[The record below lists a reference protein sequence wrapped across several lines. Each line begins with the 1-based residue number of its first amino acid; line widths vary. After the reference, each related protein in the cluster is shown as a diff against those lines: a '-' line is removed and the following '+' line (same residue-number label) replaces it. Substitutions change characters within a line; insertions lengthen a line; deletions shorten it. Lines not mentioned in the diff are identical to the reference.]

1 MGGTIMTP
9 FTITVDR
16 TLVTLSDGVCS
27 VSSRC
32 VTSKDAK
39 GLATRLTNDP
49 GLATKWL
56 NQVRPNP
63 FKHNSQ
69 EDERE

>member
-1 MGGTIMTP
+1 MSSLV
-9 FTITVDR
+9 ITVDR
-16 TLVTLSDGVCS
+16 TLVKLSDGVCT

-32 VTSKDAK
+32 VTSKDAR

-56 NQVRPNP
+56 NQVRPNL
-63 FKHNSQ
+63 FKNSS
-69 EDERE
+69 EDEERG